1 VGSKKHTAMS
11 NYAQGV
17 YKPLNPKKYV
27 GKGIPRYRSGWEF
40 SFFQFCDNNEAV
52 LEWASEAVVIKYLHP
67 FTGKVTNYIPDV
79 FMRYRTKNNKI
90 CTELV
95 EIKPRKQSM
104 IEGRMSERDRIV
116 VAINHAKWAA
126 ARAWCQRAGI
136 VFRVL
141 NEDQM
146 FHKGSKKR

>member
-1 VGSKKHTAMS
+1 MS
-11 NYAQGV
+11 NFAQGTF
-17 YKPLNPKKYV
+17 KPQNPDKYV
-27 GKGIPRYRSGWEF
+27 GKGLPRYRSGWEL
-40 SFFQFCDNNEAV
+40 SFFQFCDNNSAV
-52 LEWASEAVVIKYLHP
+52 LEWASEAIAIKYRHP
-67 FTGKVTNYIPDV
+67 FTGKVTNYVPDV

-90 CTELV
+90 CTEII

-104 IEGRMSERDRIV
+104 IEGRMSERDRMV
-116 VAINHAKWAA
+116 VAINHAKWEA

-146 FHKGSKKR
+146 FHRGSKKR